1 MIHASSY
8 GNLSS
13 VKEYLKVL
21 INFFKSNPYASAK
34 LFHGIATNS
43 FHYRPERVTY
53 GPNKKKSCWQMI
65 YENDDGDTNTNV
77 NWGEF
82 LPERIRKMLLNM
94 SRYFFDNL
102 LTGDSLD
109 ATLMNEKFFGAFK
122 IFI

>member
-1 MIHASSY
+1 
-8 GNLSS
+8 
-13 VKEYLKVL
+13 
-21 INFFKSNPYASAK
+21 
-34 LFHGIATNS
+34 
-43 FHYRPERVTY
+43 
-53 GPNKKKSCWQMI
+53 MI
-65 YENDDGDTNTNV
+65 YENDDGDTNTHV